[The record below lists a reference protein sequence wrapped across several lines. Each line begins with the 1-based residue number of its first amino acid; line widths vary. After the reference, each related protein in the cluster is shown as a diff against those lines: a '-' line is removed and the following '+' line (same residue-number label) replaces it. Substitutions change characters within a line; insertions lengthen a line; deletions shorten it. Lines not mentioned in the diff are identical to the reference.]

1 MSGFEIDLDE
11 IEGLPAMMRSH
22 QSDLTGATTV
32 TAPDTG
38 ATTAGM
44 RAAVDHLAGLAGSF
58 ADDLG
63 SLGRGLDYAVSIYG
77 QTDGEASLLLDFFG
91 EGLYS

>member
-11 IEGLPAMMRSH
+11 IEGLPAVVRSH
-22 QSDLTGATTV
+22 QCDLTGSSTL

-38 ATTAGM
+38 VSTADM
-44 RAAVDHLAGLAGSF
+44 RSAIDHIAGLAGSF

-63 SLGRGLDYAVSIYG
+63 SLANGLDYALTIYA
-77 QTDGEASLLLDFFG
+77 QTDGETSFLLDFYG
-91 EGLYS
+91 EGIYR